1 MRGGPTGQPVPSP
14 GPRSPPR
21 SGRARRAAHGNGASR
36 PAGRAPSSARGAAMA
51 VGAGRVSSQPAAE
64 GGEAARAGGCGPCPG
79 QGLSRGPELRER
91 YVGQF
96 FMGHRHGKG
105 SCYWPDGSKFT
116 GGLYLGHVEGYGT
129 LEWNDG
135 RKFQGLYKSDER
147 FGPGIESYP
156 DGCQD
161 VGLWLRDH
169 LIKLCTEVPGYF
181 SLLDYPAHY
190 RYIDHNSGK
199 KHISVEEDLFL
210 RSYKHLPFDDKDI
223 FPEGVFAYS
232 RNTDHLTLTRS
243 FLEECDAR
251 YFQNTPELPE
261 EDPWPVANVTPLL
274 VRMQVHV
281 YKHRCCQVEFT
292 SNVNLI
298 LNGVRGTYG
307 PPGPKELASEQLI
320 KKAARGDYEGVCAIL
335 RNGLVH
341 PDIADK
347 HGYTALAAAAVHC
360 HNDIVNL
367 LLDSGADV
375 NKCSD
380 EGLSALS
387 MCFIL
392 FYPEESFKGNIAERS
407 LHSYKRKEQSESS
420 ETINVAEG
428 AISERQK
435 RWETIQLLLRRGA
448 DPNTSWVPPHLLFF
462 AVKAADAEAVKLLL
476 ERGARSDVRLPSKL
490 GGLTP
495 LHIAASIPGQEGVQI
510 TQHLLHS
517 APDPNVRAE
526 DGNEIYGPDKP
537 QAREANV
544 TGGVTLQLKNEAGP
558 PREYFSSY
566 SGPVPEEG
574 GRSALHIACERED
587 NSEHARDVIRL
598 LLMHQANPNTL
609 WSGHSPLSLA
619 IASGNDLVDKLLEAG
634 ADILAPVPLREGQI
648 RAVGTAVDYAYF
660 KYYQDTRIAHTP
672 YHALSASE
680 QEVLQTRRSLLE
692 HITVKLRECVILKEK
707 EWDQE
712 KLRRSKKLDSAVH
725 TRVSKKKGGS
735 LCVEEVRLPFFKYC
749 YQCGRSVGVQL
760 LPCTRCHEVFTCS
773 ETCRR
778 NAWSQRHR
786 QECSGSLEKNTSQ
799 VALDTSRAGLKKNV
813 TGKKGEKGRE
823 GKDDRRGGRK
833 GKAGTGGRERH
844 RKNN

>member
-1 MRGGPTGQPVPSP
+1 
-14 GPRSPPR
+14 
-21 SGRARRAAHGNGASR
+21 
-36 PAGRAPSSARGAAMA
+36 MA

-64 GGEAARAGGCGPCPG
+64 SREAASAASCGPCPG
-79 QGLSRGPELRER
+79 QGLPRGPGAGER

-96 FMGHRHGKG
+96 YMDHCHGKG
-105 SCYWPDGSKFT
+105 ICYWPDGSKFT
-116 GGLYLGHVEGYGT
+116 GALYLGHIEGYGT
-129 LEWNDG
+129 LEWKDG

-156 DGCQD
+156 DGRQD

-190 RYIDHNSGK
+190 RYIDDNSQK
-199 KHISVEEDLFL
+199 KYISVEEDPFL
-210 RSYKHLPFDDKDI
+210 HGYKHLPFDDKDI

-243 FLEECDAR
+243 FLEKCDAW
-251 YFQNTPELPE
+251 YFQNTPKLPE

-274 VRMQVHV
+274 VRMQTHV
-281 YKHRCCQVEFT
+281 YKHRRCQVEFT
-292 SNVNLI
+292 SDVNLI
-298 LNGVRGTYG
+298 LSGARSTYG
-307 PPGPKELASEQLI
+307 PPGPRELASEQLI
-320 KKAARGDYEGVCAIL
+320 QKAARGDYDGVYAIL
-335 RNGLVH
+335 RNGLAH

-347 HGYTALAAAAVHC
+347 HGYTALAAAAVHS
-360 HNDIVNL
+360 HNDVVNL

-407 LHSYKRKEQSESS
+407 LHSYKWNEQSESS
-420 ETINVAEG
+420 ETLNVAED
-428 AISERQK
+428 IVSERQK

-448 DPNTSWVPPHLLFF
+448 DPNASWVPPHLLFF

-476 ERGARSDVRLPSKL
+476 ERGARTDVRLPSKL

-495 LHIAASIPGQEGVQI
+495 LHIAASIPGEEGVQI
-510 TQHLLHS
+510 TQYLLHS
-517 APDPNVRAE
+517 APDLNARAE

-537 QAREANV
+537 QAREANLR
-544 TGGVTLQLKNEAGP
+544 GGVTLQLKNEAGP
-558 PREYFSSY
+558 PQEYFSSY
-566 SGPVPEEG
+566 SGPVPEDG

-587 NSEHARDVIRL
+587 NSEHARDVVRL

-619 IASGNDLVDKLLEAG
+619 IASGNDLAVVELLKHGADPNLPLSGAVRSALCAAVSTAYEQQRTTAQRIALVDKLLEAG
-634 ADILAPVPLREGQI
+634 ADILAPVTIREGQ
-648 RAVGTAVDYAYF
+648 RKAVGTAVDYAFY
-660 KYYQDTRIAHTP
+660 KYYQDRRIAHTP
-672 YHALSASE
+672 YHILSASE
-680 QEVLQTRRSLLE
+680 QEVFQMRRSLLE
-692 HITVKLRECVILKEK
+692 HITAKLREHVILKEK

-712 KLRRSKKLDSAVH
+712 ELRRSKKLDSAVH

-735 LCVEEVRLPFFKYC
+735 HHVEEVRLPFFKYC

-760 LPCTRCHEVFTCS
+760 SPCMRCHEVFTCS

-778 NAWSQRHR
+778 KSWNERHR
-786 QECSGSLEKNTSQ
+786 QECLGLLEKSTGQ
-799 VALDTSRAGLKKNV
+799 AALDASSAGCKKNV
-813 TGKKGEKGRE
+813 TGKTGENGRE
-823 GKDDRRGGRK
+823 GKDERRGGRK
-833 GKAGTGGRERH
+833 SKVGIGGREHH
-844 RKNN
+844 RKND